1 MSPVPSHEPQ
11 LSSSIPLNGTYIA
24 ILVDTIANISSPIPA
39 DLLWFQ
45 QNVTFS
51 SNGIASYDGS
61 SAQVPYL
68 APSSVGHPYLALLY
82 TQPPNFI
89 IPSNFPYNDTFRLAF
104 NVSRVS
110 SDFQTPLL
118 EANYFLLGSNC
129 TYQST
134 PKTGVYS
141 SGTAGRY
148 GPTATGSY
156 HRPSGTGIY
165 NGPAFTSGSGRTKA
179 PFPRIG
185 ARY

>member
-1 MSPVPSHEPQ
+1 MPSHEPQ
-11 LSSSIPLNGTYIA
+11 ISSSIALNGTYIA
-24 ILVDTIANISSPIPA
+24 ILVDTIANISSTIPA

-110 SDFQTPLL
+110 ADFQTPLL

-129 TYQST
+129 TYDST
-134 PKTGVYS
+134 SKGGPYS
-141 SGTAGRY
+141 SGTAGNY

-156 HRPSGTGIY
+156 HRPSGTSNY
-165 NGPAFTSGSGRTKA
+165 NGPAFTSGSDRTKA
-179 PFPRIG
+179 PFPRFG

>member
-1 MSPVPSHEPQ
+1 MPSHEPQ

-24 ILVDTIANISSPIPA
+24 ILVDTIGNISSSIPA

-51 SNGIASYDGS
+51 PNGIASYDGS

-89 IPSNFPYNDTFRLAF
+89 IPSNFPYKDTFRLAF

-110 SDFQTPLL
+110 IDFQTPLL

-129 TYQST
+129 TYE
-134 PKTGVYS
+134 
-141 SGTAGRY
+141 
-148 GPTATGSY
+148 SY

-179 PFPRIG
+179 SFPRFG
-185 ARY
+185 AHY